1 MRVVLFVS
9 REFRST
15 DYEKGLKRRYLFSNA
30 PEEKCN
36 CPEALKTI
44 TYPYLAAN
52 RVY

>member
-30 PEEKCN
+30 PEENNNLSISRSKQSVLN
-36 CPEALKTI
+36 KVMNI
-44 TYPYLAAN
+44 
-52 RVY
+52 